1 MSAEIDKW
9 LEAQEFQVPLNEKG
23 LIVDYLEPEKT
34 RENKPEERV
43 RQKTT
48 HILHEEMG
56 YPKELMAHERTI
68 NMGREKKRAD
78 IIIYENKRA
87 CIENDQGQIRLIIEV
102 KAPNEK
108 EPDGQLLGYIS
119 STSADGGFWT
129 NGEKIVYFKKDSST
143 NNVLKW
149 IGIPR
154 YGRTWD
160 SIGRFTKSELIA
172 PVDLKF

>member
-1 MSAEIDKW
+1 MAAEIDKW

-23 LIVDYLEPEKT
+23 QIVDYLEPDKT

-56 YPKELMAHERTI
+56 YPKELIAHERTI

-78 IIIYENKRA
+78 IIIYENKQA
-87 CIENDQGQIRLIIEV
+87 CIENDQGQIKLIIEV

-108 EPDGQLLGYIS
+108 EPDGQLVGYIS
-119 STSADGGFWT
+119 VYAGRMAAFGRMVKKLFTSR
-129 NGEKIVYFKKDSST
+129 KIVVQTMF
-143 NNVLKW
+143 
-149 IGIPR
+149 
-154 YGRTWD
+154 
-160 SIGRFTKSELIA
+160 
-172 PVDLKF
+172 